1 MPPDRESQHI
11 VTSRGERR
19 QQLRAQLFSWG
30 SWCEFPDC
38 NEPATQMAHLH
49 SIGMGGRASADT
61 IENVMRACNPHAL
74 LTDQAIPGDKGAGW
88 YYDEL
93 AKLGIDRSNV
103 KAWVVAEALREH
115 IAKHR
120 PG

>member
-1 MPPDRESQHI
+1 
-11 VTSRGERR
+11 
-19 QQLRAQLFSWG
+19 
-30 SWCEFPDC
+30 
-38 NEPATQMAHLH
+38 MAHLH

-61 IENVMRACNPHAL
+61 IDNVMRACDAHAL

-93 AKLGIDRSNV
+93 AKLSIERHTV
-103 KAWVVAEALREH
+103 RAWLVAERLREH
-115 IAKHR
+115 VTKHR